1 MRAAIFL
8 AASLGLG
15 AVGMFGADQTWNGTI
30 SDSKCGAM
38 HPTGEHNG
46 KTMTA
51 RQCTQACI
59 KGGAQYVF
67 VADGKVYSISNQ
79 DALGLA
85 KYAGENVKLTG
96 EMSGDSVTVK
106 KLAKGS

>member
-1 MRAAIFL
+1 MKPGFYLLACFTLCASGLFAADTL
-8 AASLGLG
+8 S
-15 AVGMFGADQTWNGTI
+15 GTI

-38 HPTGEHNG
+38 HPNGEHNG

-67 VADGKVYSISNQ
+67 VSDGKVYSISNQ
-79 DALGLA
+79 TAPGLA
-85 KYAGENVKLTG
+85 KYAGENVKVTG
-96 EMSGDSVTVK
+96 AVMGDQITVSK
-106 KLAKGS
+106 IAKGS

>member
-1 MRAAIFL
+1 MRVILSFIACL
-8 AASLGLG
+8 VLG
-15 AVGMFGADQTWNGTI
+15 AIGLFGADQTWNGTI

-59 KGGAQYVF
+59 KGGAKYVF
-67 VADGKVYSISNQ
+67 VSDGKVYNISNQ
-79 DALGLA
+79 NDAGLA
-85 KYAGENVKLTG
+85 KYAGEDVKLTG
-96 EMSGDSVTVK
+96 EMSGDTVTVAK
-106 KLAKGS
+106 IQKGS

>member
-1 MRAAIFL
+1 MKIIWMTGLFASFITLAPAATMTM
-8 AASLGLG
+8 S
-15 AVGMFGADQTWNGTI
+15 GTI

-59 KGGAQYVF
+59 KGGAKYVF
-67 VADGKVYSISNQ
+67 VSEGKVYSISNQ
-79 DALGLA
+79 NAAGLA

-96 EMSGDSVTVK
+96 DMSGDSVTVSK
-106 KLAKGS
+106 IEKGS

>member
-1 MRAAIFL
+1 MKTIWLIGLFAGFVTLAPAATMTMN
-8 AASLGLG
+8 G
-15 AVGMFGADQTWNGTI
+15 AI

-46 KTMTA
+46 KTLTA

-67 VADGKVYSISNQ
+67 VSDGKVYTIGNQ
-79 DALGLA
+79 NAPGLA

-96 EMSGDSVTVK
+96 DMNGNSVTVSK
-106 KLAKGS
+106 IEKGS

>member
-1 MRAAIFL
+1 MRVILSFIACL
-8 AASLGLG
+8 VLG
-15 AVGMFGADQTWNGTI
+15 AMGLFGADQTWSGTI

-59 KGGAQYVF
+59 KGGAKYVF
-67 VADGKVYSISNQ
+67 VSDGKVYNISNQ
-79 DALGLA
+79 NAAGLA
-85 KYAGENVKLTG
+85 KYAGEDVKLTG
-96 EMSGDSVTVK
+96 EMSGDTVTVAK
-106 KLAKGS
+106 IQKGS